1 MILITRP
8 EPDSIK
14 LSNLLKEKKIICHV
28 DPIISFEYMKLKD
41 TIIKQNSFVIA
52 SVQALQAIVENKISE
67 NKKFINGEFY
77 IIGKKV
83 KEEAERIGVKNI
95 VKTFYEFSSFAF
107 FLRKQNTIN
116 KTQYFSGN
124 VISDSA
130 KELVNEGL
138 LEQSIVYKYVTSKKF
153 SRETLNLFAAK
164 RIKSVALFSKFTAH
178 TYLQLIKHHNLM
190 DYSKQMSY
198 FCLSSNI
205 SQYLRDNGFQNL
217 HTSLKA
223 DQESLIK
230 LILN

>member
-1 MILITRP
+1 MR
-8 EPDSIK
+8 
-14 LSNLLKEKKIICHV
+14 
-28 DPIISFEYMKLKD
+28 
-41 TIIKQNSFVIA
+41 FVR
-52 SVQALQAIVENKISE
+52 SLTCE
-67 NKKFINGEFY
+67 
-77 IIGKKV
+77 
-83 KEEAERIGVKNI
+83 
-95 VKTFYEFSSFAF
+95 
-107 FLRKQNTIN
+107 
-116 KTQYFSGN
+116 
-124 VISDSA
+124 SA

-138 LEQSIVYKYVTSKKF
+138 LDQSIVYKYVTSKKF

-164 RIKSVALFSKFTAH
+164 RIKSVVLFSKFTAH
-178 TYLQLIKHHNLM
+178 TYLKLIKHHNLM